1 MASVILSPDL
11 ICEILRRSSVKD
23 LLRFRCVSKA
33 WRSLIDDSGFIKL
46 HLSHSLETSTNLSL
60 LLSLCGKGNIYS
72 VNFASLKTA
81 QRLKFPG
88 DESGG
93 RRDFAVLG
101 SCNGLLALLERK
113 DAPLELFKRFL
124 CKRTEEFYLW
134 NPSTRKSQM
143 LPASELGLTPH
154 FFSAPHVF
162 HGFGYDPISDDY
174 KLVRIVQCFCLVP
187 DLSESD
193 VMVYSL
199 KTKNWSRKED
209 FPFYVKYTRTNAVLA
224 NNALH
229 WEASTKSEPDP
240 ENFDA
245 DFDLIAAFDLG
256 TEEYRVIEL
265 PDCLCE
271 RLTTN
276 INVMGGCLCLI
287 ASYREVGVA
296 DIWVMKE
303 YGVKESWTK
312 FISVETQC
320 FEDRPDVL
328 PLVYSKN
335 GDKVLLLVGGML
347 FFYDLRSKKADK
359 VEIEDVPGLFKVE
372 MMVESL
378 VPLNGNGAM
387 LDKNQHGG
395 KTKRKNT
402 ERDDI
407 LSNRIHQSIIFRFT
421 EQDDGTTD
429 FVLLDAL
436 MICKRNCLFNAM
448 KGDDAFPA
456 ELEEDECCSMTIFN
470 FVCYPQKIGS
480 KCCRERIGMLYSLV
494 SAFNNKNHHGGKK
507 RKMSTNRD
515 LVRRRRV
522 ETWNNRGTI
531 CRISC
536 SWRTIPVELVSR

>member
-11 ICEILRRSSVKD
+11 ICEILGRSSVKD
-23 LLRFRCVSKA
+23 LLRFRCVSRA
-33 WRSLIDDSGFIKL
+33 WCSLIDDSGFIKL

-60 LLSLCGKGNIYS
+60 ILSLCGKGNIYS

-88 DESGG
+88 DKSDG

-101 SCNGLLALLERK
+101 SCNGLLALVERK
-113 DAPLELFKRFL
+113 DAPFELFKRFL
-124 CKRTEEFYLW
+124 CKHTE
-134 NPSTRKSQM
+134 S
-143 LPASELGLTPH
+143 
-154 FFSAPHVF
+154 V
-162 HGFGYDPISDDY
+162 
-174 KLVRIVQCFCLVP
+174 
-187 DLSESD
+187 

-199 KTKNWSRKED
+199 KTKNWRSKED
-209 FPFYVKYTRTNAVLA
+209 FPFYVKNTRTNAVLS

-265 PDCLCE
+265 PDCLGE

-276 INVMGGCLCLI
+276 INVVGGCLCLI

-303 YGVKESWTK
+303 YGAKESWTK

-387 LDKNQHGG
+387 LNKNQHGG

-402 ERDDI
+402 ER
-407 LSNRIHQSIIFRFT
+407 
-421 EQDDGTTD
+421 
-429 FVLLDAL
+429 
-436 MICKRNCLFNAM
+436 
-448 KGDDAFPA
+448 
-456 ELEEDECCSMTIFN
+456 
-470 FVCYPQKIGS
+470 
-480 KCCRERIGMLYSLV
+480 
-494 SAFNNKNHHGGKK
+494 
-507 RKMSTNRD
+507 
-515 LVRRRRV
+515 
-522 ETWNNRGTI
+522 
-531 CRISC
+531 
-536 SWRTIPVELVSR
+536 

>member
-23 LLRFRCVSKA
+23 LLRFRCVSKV

-46 HLSHSLETSTNLSL
+46 HLSHSLETSANLSL
-60 LLSLCGKGNIYS
+60 LLSLCGKDNIYS

-88 DESGG
+88 DESDEG
-93 RRDFAVLG
+93 RDFAVLG
-101 SCNGLLALLERK
+101 SCNGLLALLERQ
-113 DAPLELFKRFL
+113 DVPLELFMRWLFKR
-124 CKRTEEFYLW
+124 KEEFYLW

-143 LPASELGLTPH
+143 LPVNEIGFTPDV
-154 FFSAPHVF
+154 FSLPYVF
-162 HGFGYDPISDDY
+162 YGFGYDPISDDY
-174 KLVRIVQCFCLVP
+174 KLVRIVQCFCLIV
-187 DLSESD
+187 DFFESE

-199 KTKNWSRKED
+199 KTNCWRRKVD
-209 FPFYVKYTRTNAVLA
+209 FPFYVKYTRTYAVLA

-229 WEASTKSEPDP
+229 WEVSKKPERDS

-265 PDCLCE
+265 PDCLGE
-271 RLTTN
+271 HLTTN
-276 INVMGGCLCLI
+276 INAMGGCLCLI
-287 ASYREVGVA
+287 ASYEEDCVV
-296 DIWVMKE
+296 DIWIMKE

-312 FISVETQC
+312 FVSIKTEC
-320 FEDRPDVL
+320 FEARPDVL

-335 GDKVLLLVGGML
+335 GDKVLLHVGGML

-359 VEIEDVPGLFKVE
+359 VEIEDAPGLFKVE

-387 LDKNQHGG
+387 LDQNQHGG

-407 LSNRIHQSIIFRFT
+407 LSKRIHQA
-421 EQDDGTTD
+421 DGTTD
-429 FVLLDAL
+429 FVLLMADH
-436 MICKRNCLFNAM
+436 MQE
-448 KGDDAFPA
+448 
-456 ELEEDECCSMTIFN
+456 ELSVECYECN
-470 FVCYPQKIGS
+470 Q
-480 KCCRERIGMLYSLV
+480 
-494 SAFNNKNHHGGKK
+494 A
-507 RKMSTNRD
+507 
-515 LVRRRRV
+515 
-522 ETWNNRGTI
+522 WNNRGTI

-536 SWRTIPVELVSR
+536 SWQTIPVESVSQ

>member
-1 MASVILSPDL
+1 MASVNLSPDL
-11 ICEILRRSSVKD
+11 ICEILRRSSVND

-88 DESGG
+88 DEG
-93 RRDFAVLG
+93 RDFAVLG
-101 SCNGLLALLERK
+101 SCNGLLALLELK
-113 DAPLELFKRFL
+113 DVPLALFKRWLF
-124 CKRTEEFYLW
+124 KRKEEFYLW

-143 LPASELGLTPH
+143 LPVNEIGFTPGV
-154 FFSAPHVF
+154 FSVPHVF
-162 HGFGYDPISDDY
+162 YGFGYDPTSDDY
-174 KLVRIVQCFCLVP
+174 KLVRIVQCFCRTV
-187 DLSESD
+187 DVFESE
-193 VMVYSL
+193 VMVYSSN
-199 KTKNWSRKED
+199 TNHWRRKED
-209 FPFYVKYTRTNAVLA
+209 FPFYVKYTRLYAVLV

-229 WEASTKSEPDP
+229 WEVSTTPEFDS

-265 PDCLCE
+265 PDCLGE

-276 INVMGGCLCLI
+276 INAMGGCLCLI
-287 ASYREVGVA
+287 ATYEEVCVV
-296 DIWVMKE
+296 DIWIMKE

-312 FISVETQC
+312 FVSVKTEC
-320 FEDRPDVL
+320 FEARSDVL

-335 GDKVLLLVGGML
+335 GDKVLLHVDGKFGGML

-359 VEIEDVPGLFKVE
+359 VEIEDAPDVFKVE

-387 LDKNQHGG
+387 LNKNQHGG

-402 ERDDI
+402 ARDGI
-407 LSNRIHQSIIFRFT
+407 LSKRIHQ
-421 EQDDGTTD
+421 
-429 FVLLDAL
+429 V
-436 MICKRNCLFNAM
+436 
-448 KGDDAFPA
+448 
-456 ELEEDECCSMTIFN
+456 
-470 FVCYPQKIGS
+470 
-480 KCCRERIGMLYSLV
+480 
-494 SAFNNKNHHGGKK
+494 
-507 RKMSTNRD
+507 
-515 LVRRRRV
+515 
-522 ETWNNRGTI
+522 
-531 CRISC
+531 
-536 SWRTIPVELVSR
+536 